1 MRKTIAERLVKSK
14 NEAPHFYLSLDCN
27 IEELLRVRKTL
38 NSNSNDKYKIS
49 VKRLIQT
56 PNKKDNKATIVIITH
71 KTSELNCNNCLAIFK
86 KNINILK
93 TPVLIRLYN

>member
-1 MRKTIAERLVKSK
+1 
-14 NEAPHFYLSLDCN
+14 
-27 IEELLRVRKTL
+27 
-38 NSNSNDKYKIS
+38 

-71 KTSELNCNNCLAIFK
+71 KTSELNCNNCLSIFK
-86 KNINILK
+86 KNKNILK

>member
-1 MRKTIAERLVKSK
+1 MFLLINLKSLKPYNVNNYVNSLYLRFEVKDKPGVLSQITNRL
-14 NEAPHFYLSLDCN
+14 A
-27 IEELLRVRKTL
+27 
-38 NSNSNDKYKIS
+38 KYKIS

-71 KTSELNCNNCLAIFK
+71 KTSELNCNNCLSIFK
-86 KNINILK
+86 KNKNILK